1 MEDLLYNEYFEG
13 FNSITYAGFIEN
25 EDAYND
31 FGFPLNNKNFI
42 SSDPEPFMLGGMF
55 GPKFIVTGDVR
66 NNLVDVIFEGE
77 ISGIMTV
84 FDSDETFEITFN
96 VSQEDLSCAGI
107 NQLVWKECVDRFGDE
122 ARDYFDQLYNIYW
135 NSIKVN
141 GTIKVCYKHT
151 LETITDGTTSL
162 TMNINTEA
170 KAQEYGEYLYNFINI
185 NITGKKHSFG
195 LFSSPLTLNF
205 NTPDEYGIS
214 NYLIIPKM
222 HKIKN
227 SFSNV
232 EERFQSIFAANSISA
247 ILNRCVETCSFLVN
261 EGGYNTYGEFLGYV
275 DQNGISQGIE
285 YKIIPYG
292 STFEDA
298 SINIYQPY
306 FEQTSATDEPM
317 YYSASNNTFKSVIND
332 TITIYLDKE
341 SPSNEI
347 SNQKIHVYIF
357 DEDEDNSSVNMEEF
371 RSTSNVVTNFTP
383 TPPSCLLYTN
393 KTASTL
399 YEKTNGLLSNIDFG
413 FRNPSKEVSFIQ
425 SYETY
430 TFNVSSASVTGTSNN
445 FKISNIL
452 PTSPVALIR
461 LDSMKGITINNM
473 SFVCTFSGGG
483 YLNTTSGQVSING
496 KTGSANVVLNVYQF
510 AYGGKGEFLGSGSAE
525 GEVYVQNGQATA
537 SNFEDLYLYDITG
550 NRQVL
555 IECELTITLDGVA
568 SKTLSGNTSN
578 VNASIQG
585 KTYIPGLFIPNLCD
599 SQNCKINNREDYL
612 IYPPICTID
621 ISSATQPA
629 QDGYDMLLTNTP
641 FTKEAFSFTSYN
653 HLLLDGIPRACN
665 DTYYLSGNIIL
676 LPAYIK
682 GENDFCLYIGAR
694 RITQRILDRCDSYYS
709 GALTFTSDYSCAKSF
724 YNKPWELYQHQDL
737 YVEYPFDNKVVNYNR
752 NLLRI
757 QPSYS
762 LGPGTSN
769 YHYQAFQ
776 PSVGFKPNTTYTFS
790 FANASISKTSTATA
804 NDKVFTIRVM
814 DSAFTTDRCN
824 RITIPVSGS
833 NSKTYSFHTNASTT
847 STDYLLIYCG
857 EPGYTN
863 GWSLSLYRAKLEE
876 GVNATTWNNAPETID
891 ESNDIRLFKCADKLA
906 TMRDATESIASKY
919 GIVFQANRV
928 LTNSPSS
935 WGEFY
940 LPFDTYFNSYIL
952 PTNTS
957 DSGYIGLS
965 TYLGQNVSTRCLIIT
980 TGIKTKLPAALY
992 SDAEYNI
999 RVMTYPT
1006 FANATTTTVTN
1017 VSGVCINYIPEYKYR
1032 DCFLMIKSGN
1042 HEAFWTNNST
1052 STEQN
1057 ISGGLS
1063 AYYHDGLLYENFS
1076 GTISGKLSKMSPLY
1090 ADASKICAYDSWSAS
1105 VGLTSIEELN
1115 KEYDEIVKAY
1125 FDTLSSAAI
1134 GLLPDASASIG
1145 YINSGYAGF
1154 IPTIEQ
1160 INKQNITG
1168 RPSDITKYKLY
1179 GMIKFDFNK
1188 MLYYLDMSIYLKTT
1202 KPYVKFDKNSLIYQ
1216 FNCSVSYKDASRPIV
1231 YPLSPASS
1239 SEVGEDTIQPTYN
1252 IQDDSVEM
1260 NFRIYETNKVP
1271 FNPIGHDMKFKFAF
1285 TVLNTLTNQSSTYTV
1300 TDINI
1305 PDILLQ
1311 QGTTYQ
1317 NSVFHYVPSSYAYE
1331 EMKKRTPTTSYGTR
1345 ITGTFENGN
1354 SGLKMTY
1361 TGTDTSSVLCGV
1373 RWTGSSTNLS
1383 MLGDLSNI
1391 TDGTSVICTSIVIP
1405 TTLNS
1410 SSKSIVPL
1418 NGYVNNSTI
1427 GFYAPLVGT
1436 LNIQNKPVAR
1446 WYLMHSAVSNAP
1458 SGVCYNSVYDGTTS
1472 TITYSSINTYTSYLK
1487 TTPQYVYVGFRPGG
1501 VLGAQT
1507 VLNGYLVKYGDIS
1520 YYTDMGYNNMF
1531 Q

>member
-1 MEDLLYNEYFEG
+1 MEDLLYNEYFDG
-13 FNSITYAGFIEN
+13 FNSISYGGFIEN

-31 FGFPLNNKNFI
+31 FGFPLNNKDNI
-42 SSDPEPFMLGGMF
+42 SEPEPFLLGGMF
-55 GPKFIVTGDVR
+55 GPKFMVTGDVR

-77 ISGIMTV
+77 INGIMTV
-84 FDSDETFEITFN
+84 FDYDETFEITFN
-96 VSQEDLSCAGI
+96 VSQENLSCAGI

-122 ARDYFDQLYNIYW
+122 ARDYFDRLYNIYW
-135 NSIKVN
+135 NSIQVN

-170 KAQEYGEYLYNFINI
+170 KAQEYGEYLYNIITI

-195 LFSSPLTLNF
+195 FFSSPLTLYF

-214 NYLIIPKM
+214 NYLIIPKL

-227 SFSNV
+227 SFANV
-232 EERFQSIFAANSISA
+232 EEKFQSIFAANSISA
-247 ILNRCVETCSFLVN
+247 ILNRDIETSSFLVN
-261 EGGYNTYGEFLGYV
+261 DTNTYSEFLGYV
-275 DQNGISQGIE
+275 DQNGVSQGIE

-292 STFEDA
+292 SIFEDV
-298 SINIYQPY
+298 SINVYQPY
-306 FEQTSATDEPM
+306 FEQSSATDEPM

-332 TITIYLDKE
+332 KINIYLDKE
-341 SPSNEI
+341 TPSNDI

-357 DEDEDNSSVNMEEF
+357 DEDEDNSTVNMDEF
-371 RSTSNVVTNFTP
+371 RRLSHAATNFVP

-393 KTASTL
+393 VNASTL
-399 YEKTNGLLSNIDFG
+399 YDKTNGLLSNIDFG

-425 SYETY
+425 SYETF
-430 TFNVSSASVTGTSNN
+430 TFNTSSASVTGTSNN

-452 PTSPVALIR
+452 HTSPVALTR

-473 SFVCTFSGGG
+473 SFVCAFSGGG

-496 KTGSANVVLNVYQF
+496 KTGSANVVVNVYQF

-525 GEVYVQNGQATA
+525 GEVYVQNGKATA
-537 SNFEDLYLYDITG
+537 SNFDDLYLYDITG
-550 NRQVL
+550 NRQVI
-555 IECELTITLDGVA
+555 IECELTIALDGVT

-585 KTYIPGLFIPNLCD
+585 KTYVPGLFIPNLCD

-621 ISSATQPA
+621 ISSATQPL
-629 QDGYDMLLTNTP
+629 QNGYDMLLTNTP

-709 GALTFTSDYSCAKSF
+709 GALTFTSDYVCTKSF

-757 QPSYS
+757 QSSYTI
-762 LGPGTSN
+762 GPGTSN
-769 YHYQAFQ
+769 YHYQ
-776 PSVGFKPNTTYTFS
+776 PLRPTVGFKPNTTYTFS
-790 FANASISKTSTATA
+790 FSNAYFAKTSTATA
-804 NDKVFTIRVM
+804 NDNVFTIRVM

-824 RITIPVSGS
+824 KIIIPVSGS
-833 NSKTYSFHTNASTT
+833 NSKTYSFHTNESTT

-863 GWSLSLYRAKLEE
+863 GWKLTLNRAKLEE
-876 GVNATTWNNAPETID
+876 GTKSSTWSNAPEVID
-891 ESNDIRLFKCADKLA
+891 DRNDFRLFKCADKLA
-906 TMRDATESIASKY
+906 TMRDVTESIASKC
-919 GIVFQANRV
+919 GILFQANCV
-928 LTNSPSS
+928 CENIPSS

-940 LPFDTYFNSYIL
+940 TNFENYFNTYIL
-952 PTNTS
+952 PTHATN
-957 DSGYIGLS
+957 SGYIGLGQ
-965 TYLGQNVSTRCLIIT
+965 YLGSNISTRCLIVT
-980 TGIKTKLPAALY
+980 TGIKTKLPAAVY
-992 SDAEYNI
+992 TDSEYNI
-999 RVMTYPT
+999 RVITYPT

-1017 VSGVCINYIPEYKYR
+1017 VSGICINYIPEYKYR

-1063 AYYHDGLLYENFS
+1063 AYYYDGLLCENFS

-1090 ADASKICAYDSWSAS
+1090 ANTSQVCAYDSWSAS
-1105 VGLTSIEELN
+1105 VGMDSLLN
-1115 KEYDEIVKAY
+1115 LDKEYNEIVQTY
-1125 FDTLSSAAI
+1125 FSTLSSAAI
-1134 GLLPDASASIG
+1134 GLLPDASGTIG
-1145 YINSGYAGF
+1145 YVNSGYVGLL
-1154 IPTIEQ
+1154 PTVEQ
-1160 INKQNITG
+1160 INKQHSTG
-1168 RPSDITKYKLY
+1168 RPYNVTKYKLY

-1188 MLYYLDMSIYLKTT
+1188 MLYYLDLSIYLKTV
-1202 KPYVKFDKNSLIYQ
+1202 KPYVIFDKNYFIYQ
-1216 FNCSVSYKDASRPIV
+1216 FNCSVSYKGASRPMV
-1231 YPLSPASS
+1231 YPFSPASS
-1239 SEVGEDTIQPTYN
+1239 SEISDDTIQPIYN

-1271 FNPIGHDMKFKFAF
+1271 FNPIGHDMK
-1285 TVLNTLTNQSSTYTV
+1285 LNFVIPVMNKLTNQSASYTV
-1300 TDINI
+1300 TDIDI
-1305 PDILLQ
+1305 SDILLQ
-1311 QGTTYQ
+1311 QGSSYQ
-1317 NSVFHYVPSSYAYE
+1317 NSVFHYVPGTYAYE
-1331 EMKKRTPTTSYGTR
+1331 EMKKRTPTISYGTR
-1345 ITGTFENGN
+1345 TIGTFNNAN

-1361 TGTDTSSVLCGV
+1361 TGTSTSSIFYGS
-1373 RWTGSSTNLS
+1373 RWSGSATNLS
-1383 MLGDLSNI
+1383 MLNNSTNI
-1391 TDGTSVICTSIVIP
+1391 TCGTSVICTSIVIP
-1405 TTLNS
+1405 TVVNS
-1410 SSKSIVPL
+1410 SSKYINPF
-1418 NGYVNNSTI
+1418 NGYYNSSAV
-1427 GFYAPLVGT
+1427 GYNAPLVGS
-1436 LNIQNKPVAR
+1436 LNIQNKPVAN
-1446 WYLMHSAVSNAP
+1446 WYLMHGVLSNAVD
-1458 SGVCYNSVYDGTTS
+1458 GACYYSIYDGTNS
-1472 TITYSSINTYTSYLK
+1472 TITYTSTNIYTSYLK
-1487 TTPQYVYVGFRPGG
+1487 NIPTSYIYVGFKPSGKI
-1501 VLGAQT
+1501 LGSST
-1507 VLNGYLVKYGDIS
+1507 ILNGYLVKYADIS